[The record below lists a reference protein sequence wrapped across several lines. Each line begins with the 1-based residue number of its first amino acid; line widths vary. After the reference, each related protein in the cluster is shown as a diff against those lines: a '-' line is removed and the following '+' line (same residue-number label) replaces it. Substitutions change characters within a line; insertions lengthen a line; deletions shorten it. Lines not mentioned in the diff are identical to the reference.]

1 MDKVIII
8 TGAGRGIGA
17 ATALLAGEK
26 KYTVC
31 VNYLK
36 NSDAADSVVEQILQQ
51 GGKSFSVAADV
62 SIEDDILRLFQIVDE
77 KA

>member
-1 MDKVIII
+1 
-8 TGAGRGIGA
+8 
-17 ATALLAGEK
+17 
-26 KYTVC
+26 
-31 VNYLK
+31 
-36 NSDAADSVVEQILQQ
+36 VEQILQQ